1 MAGMIECDVII
12 KTEPPDEEDGLPLA
26 DLVAKLPTSK
36 PKLGLKIK
44 FKDQKASVSKAPKKP
59 KKEEKNL
66 DVKKLFKCHCCED
79 TFKSQRSRRKHIEN
93 DHVDIHS
100 KNEDQNKVKHND
112 LSSNHDNGNY
122 VNNIKTEANDEFYF
136 NLPLP
141 TDMLQVIDSQRQYF

>member
-1 MAGMIECDVII
+1 
-12 KTEPPDEEDGLPLA
+12 
-26 DLVAKLPTSK
+26 
-36 PKLGLKIK
+36 
-44 FKDQKASVSKAPKKP
+44 
-59 KKEEKNL
+59 
-66 DVKKLFKCHCCED
+66 VKKLFKCHCCED

-100 KNEDQNKVKHND
+100 KKEDQIKVRDND

-141 TDMLQVIDSQRQYF
+141 TDMLQVDVKDLGIGAPPVPRDKKQKEKRSFLVNFVITAQLEKVI

>member
-12 KTEPPDEEDGLPLA
+12 KTEPPDEDDGLPLA

-59 KKEEKNL
+59 KNL
-66 DVKKLFKCHCCED
+66 DEKKLFKCHCCED

-93 DHVDIHS
+93 DHVEIHS
-100 KNEDQNKVKHND
+100 KNEDQNKVKDND

-122 VNNIKTEANDEFYF
+122 VNNIKTETNDEFYF